1 MPAAVPARRR
11 LVCETTGPVGS
22 HHGETSGASH
32 LDTAE
37 SASRLAGMGD
47 IENAADGWLW
57 GGPEPLADRY
67 DLALLDLDGVVYL
80 VGEPIEGAPAA
91 IAELRRRGG
100 AVVFVTNNAS
110 RSPAEV
116 AELLTDRGVTAAPR
130 EVLTSSRTA
139 ASLMRDRLP
148 ADSTVMVVGAAALA
162 AEVSEVGLRPVWPA
176 ESTAVSAVVQGFGPA
191 VGWEQLAEAA
201 IAVREG
207 AWWVATNPDRTMPSP
222 RGELPGN
229 GSLLRVVATAAGR
242 EPDVV
247 AGKPGPAM
255 FRQAAEAHSGASP
268 IVVGDRWDT
277 DIAGGRAAGLPGLL
291 VLSGSTS
298 PAQVL
303 RIPPEGR
310 PRYLAWTVAG
320 MLDAHPEVTRSGDE
334 VHCGGW
340 RVRVDGADT
349 WLAGSGE
356 PLDALRAMAE
366 AAWSWL
372 DTHPGEDFAMPKA
385 DGTSAAQAL
394 DVLRMSG

>member
-1 MPAAVPARRR
+1 M
-11 LVCETTGPVGS
+11 
-22 HHGETSGASH
+22 GEV
-32 LDTAE
+32 
-37 SASRLAGMGD
+37 
-47 IENAADGWLW
+47 ENAADGWLW
-57 GGPEPLADRY
+57 GGSDVLADRF

-80 VGEPIEGAPAA
+80 VGEPILGAPAA
-91 IAELRRRGG
+91 IAEVRRRGG
-100 AVVFVTNNAS
+100 AVMFVTNNAS
-110 RSPAEV
+110 RSAAEV

-130 EVLTSSRTA
+130 EVLTSSQTA
-139 ASLMRDRLP
+139 AALLRTRLP
-148 ADSTVMVVGAAALA
+148 EDSTVMVVGAAALA
-162 AEVSEVGLRPVWPA
+162 AEVSAVGLRPVWPA

-207 AWWVATNPDRTMPSP
+207 AWWVATNPDKTMPSP

-229 GSLLRVVATAAGR
+229 GSLLRVVATAVGR

-247 AGKPGPAM
+247 AGKPGPSM
-255 FRQAAEAHSGASP
+255 FRQAADAHPDTSP

-277 DIAGGRAAGLPGLL
+277 DIAGGVAAELPGLL
-291 VLSGSTS
+291 VLSGSTG

-320 MLDAHPEVTRSGDE
+320 LLDAHPSVTRSGGE
-334 VHCGGW
+334 IHCVGW
-340 RVRVDGADT
+340 RVRADDDGV
-349 WLAGSGE
+349 WLSGAGD

-366 AAWSWL
+366 FAWSWQ
-372 DTHPGEDFAMPKA
+372 DAHPGEDFPMPTA

-394 DVLRMSG
+394 DVLRMSV